1 MRGRFSSPE
10 RKVPSPVQFLDHRRR
25 RRGAVGAVQ
34 PAVAQL
40 ARFVE
45 YAAQRILLVGLVVTR
60 QQRLH
65 ILPTTGGGAIL
76 QRMLVRSVGLFRR
89 NGCHKL
95 RGNSSGVAPGSR

>member
-25 RRGAVGAVQ
+25 RPGAVGAVQ

-45 YAAQRILLVGLVVTR
+45 YAAQRILVGLVVTR
-60 QQRLH
+60 QQRLR

-76 QRMLVRSVGLFRR
+76 QRMLVRSVALFRR

-95 RGNSSGVAPGSR
+95 RGNSSGVAPDSR